1 MAHTEFPPRQASF
14 NATYLNED
22 EQHLLMN
29 ALNSNQPG
37 KGSPAG
43 KSTTD
48 TREASDFYSPDF
60 GPAPG
65 SGQFEETPYLEYDGL
80 DEGPYDW
87 EVDGQMIGDLPG
99 GADGADDEIGDK
111 RKNSADEDGSNKRT
125 SEDKTNKKPGRK
137 PLTSE
142 PTTVSR
148 YDANAIRRLTNLETE
163 STESRSA
170 ASFPGAEGATLKR
183 ARIQSRR
190 SGKGIRGDQS

>member
-1 MAHTEFPPRQASF
+1 MAHAEFPSPPAPF
-14 NATYLNED
+14 NATYLNQD
-22 EQHLLMN
+22 EQHLLMT

-43 KSTTD
+43 MSTTD
-48 TREASDFYSPDF
+48 TRETSDFYSPDF
-60 GPAPG
+60 GPVPG

-80 DEGPYDW
+80 DEGTFDW

-99 GADGADDEIGDK
+99 AADGADDEIGDK
-111 RKNSADEDGSNKRT
+111 RKNPADEEGSNKRS

-148 YDANAIRRLTNLETE
+148 
-163 STESRSA
+163 S
-170 ASFPGAEGATLKR
+170 GAHAK
-183 ARIQSRR
+183 
-190 SGKGIRGDQS
+190 